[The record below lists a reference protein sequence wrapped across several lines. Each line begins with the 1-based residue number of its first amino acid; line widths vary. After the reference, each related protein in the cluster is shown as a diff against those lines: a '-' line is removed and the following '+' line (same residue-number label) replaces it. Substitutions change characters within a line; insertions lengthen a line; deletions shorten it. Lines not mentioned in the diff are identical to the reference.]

1 MKRGSLTWAVAVGIL
16 GIGLATNTLRPATG
30 VAQQPVAGLAAPAL
44 ANPRYTVVMT
54 EGTNLLVVD
63 NGRNTMYYYTVD
75 QGKEV
80 GDDLKLR
87 GTIDLNEV
95 GGPVVKPRHYRQ
107 AGATQ
112 DAKPLPSDK

>member
-1 MKRGSLTWAVAVGIL
+1 MTRGSVAWVVAVGLL
-16 GIGLATNTLRPATG
+16 GTGLAMNTLRPAAG
-30 VAQQPVAGLAAPAL
+30 VAHQPVTGLAAPAL

-87 GTIDLNEV
+87 GTIDLSEV
-95 GGPVVKPRHYRQ
+95 GGPVVKLRHYRS